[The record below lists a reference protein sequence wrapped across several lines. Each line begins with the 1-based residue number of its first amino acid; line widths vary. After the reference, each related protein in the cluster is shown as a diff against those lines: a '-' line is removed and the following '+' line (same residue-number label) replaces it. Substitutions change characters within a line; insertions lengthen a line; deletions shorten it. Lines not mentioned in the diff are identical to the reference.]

1 MKANLAEVFES
12 IQGEGLLIGTRQ
24 VFVRFSGCNLQCNF
38 CDTVASR
45 HLSSSCLIYLQPCSK
60 HKVRPIKNPIS
71 SQQLLQVISDFTAPW
86 ISFTGGEPLLASDY
100 LSKVA
105 QQTHSMQRKN
115 LLETNAT
122 LPEELDMC
130 LPYLDMISIDFK
142 LPSATGKDLWDHHRL
157 FLDRANSKP
166 CYVKLVITPETRRE
180 EVDQAV
186 QIINSV
192 SKDIP
197 LILQPVTASMD
208 DDRADID
215 TILNYQTRAART
227 LTNVRVLPQ
236 IHSCLGIP

>member
-24 VFVRFSGCNLQCNF
+24 VFVRFSGCNLHCSY
-38 CDTVASR
+38 CDTLASR
-45 HLSSSCLIYLQPCSK
+45 QPSASCLIYPQPCSK
-60 HKVRPIKNPIS
+60 EEVWQVENPLS
-71 SQQLLQVISDFTAPW
+71 SQQLLKILAEFTVPW
-86 ISFTGGEPLLASDY
+86 ISFTGGEPLLVGDY
-100 LSKVA
+100 LREVV
-105 QQTHSMQRKN
+105 QQTQLMQRKN

-122 LPEELDMC
+122 LPEELDIC

-215 TILNYQTRAART
+215 TIFNYQTRAART

>member
-1 MKANLAEVFES
+1 
-12 IQGEGLLIGTRQ
+12 
-24 VFVRFSGCNLQCNF
+24 
-38 CDTVASR
+38 
-45 HLSSSCLIYLQPCSK
+45 
-60 HKVRPIKNPIS
+60 
-71 SQQLLQVISDFTAPW
+71 
-86 ISFTGGEPLLASDY
+86 
-100 LSKVA
+100 
-105 QQTHSMQRKN
+105 MQRKN

-142 LPSATGKDLWDHHRL
+142 LPSATGKDLWDQHKR
-157 FLDRANSKP
+157 FLVRSSAKS
-166 CYVKLVITPETRRE
+166 CYVKVVITPETRRE

-215 TILNYQTRAART
+215 TIFNYQTRAART